1 MSICVMRS
9 YFQRDYNVPF
19 LTSEQENMLSTS
31 DYMSIGRG
39 GGGNGIN
46 QHMHPLMVRSNW

>member
-39 GGGNGIN
+39 GGGKWYKPTYASSYGA
-46 QHMHPLMVRSNW
+46 L